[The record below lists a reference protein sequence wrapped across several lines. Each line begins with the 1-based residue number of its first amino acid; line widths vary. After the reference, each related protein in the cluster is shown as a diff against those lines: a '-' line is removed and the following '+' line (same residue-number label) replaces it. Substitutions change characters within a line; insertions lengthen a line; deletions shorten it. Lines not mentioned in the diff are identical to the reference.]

1 VYGTRD
7 HAEYVEK
14 LGEEFWRGLAVG
26 DAMSLP
32 VNYGRRL

>member
-1 VYGTRD
+1 
-7 HAEYVEK
+7 VEK